1 MKITLLDNQQWD
13 INDLKEKAYDDEFY
27 YGYLGK
33 YALSST
39 SIKHLLSSPKTYY
52 NILQYGSQQSQAL
65 RDGWLFHTCVLEP
78 HVFEEQNAL
87 NKLELFTSISGAKFY
102 GKNINSDKIRL
113 VKKDKPTSFPEKIS
127 TVDGKGELLLTI
139 IDEEDP
145 SIIRALNRRVDIV
158 VSYPEKQTVTQK
170 VVDLDN
176 KVEEAFALDNVLF
189 ITGYSYLTRK
199 SKKVLDDVAETIKK
213 ETFSFVI
220 QGHVCCT
227 DGTVDAVDKKTNQR
241 NLSVARAKYVYDF
254 FIEKG
259 INRTRMS
266 YEGLAH
272 RFPLGGSEDKDRR
285 VEIKV
290 VSK

>member
-1 MKITLLDNQQWD
+1 MFK
-13 INDLKEKAYDDEFY
+13 
-27 YGYLGK
+27 
-33 YALSST
+33 SS
-39 SIKHLLSSPKTYY
+39 S
-52 NILQYGSQQSQAL
+52 
-65 RDGWLFHTCVLEP
+65 F
-78 HVFEEQNAL
+78 
-87 NKLELFTSISGAKFY
+87 
-102 GKNINSDKIRL
+102 
-113 VKKDKPTSFPEKIS
+113 FPEKIS

-170 VVDLDN
+170 VNDLDN
-176 KVEEAFALDNVLF
+176 EVEEAFALDNVLF
-189 ITGYSYLTRK
+189 ITGYSYLTRR
-199 SKKVLDDVAETIKK
+199 SKKVWDDIAETIKK
-213 ETFSFVI
+213 EAFSFVI

-259 INRTRMS
+259 INSTRMS

>member
-1 MKITLLDNQQWD
+1 MRILLFSLFAFSFSFLQGQFNVEHSVFFDTDQ
-13 INDLKEKAYDDEFY
+13 
-27 YGYLGK
+27 
-33 YALSST
+33 YALS
-39 SIKHLLSSPKTYY
+39 KT
-52 NILQYGSQQSQAL
+52 
-65 RDGWLFHTCVLEP
+65 
-78 HVFEEQNAL
+78 EE
-87 NKLELFTSISGAKFY
+87 
-102 GKNINSDKIRL
+102 IRL
-113 VKKDKPTSFPEKIS
+113 QQFLVEVEKEGVIQIEIFGYCDDRGGTNYNLTLSQNRANQIKEVFKSSSFFPEKIS

-158 VSYPEKQTVTQK
+158 VSYPEKQTITQK
-170 VVDLDN
+170 VIDLDN

-189 ITGYSYLTRK
+189 ITGYSYLTRR
-199 SKKVLDDVAETIKK
+199 SKKVLDNIAETIKK